1 MKESRS
7 KVQSVEVL
15 LVRILIIFGETVTLI
30 ETRKSTMWYVYDAI
44 LLAVHEYEF
53 FYVINDFII

>member
-15 LVRILIIFGETVTLI
+15 LVRILIIFGEIVTLI

-44 LLAVHEYEF
+44 LLAVHEYE
-53 FYVINDFII
+53 